1 MQSRHIIPCAAAAA
15 VAFASLAFGQL
26 GELAPPAGPVAD
38 TGPHLGEIE
47 PRTPISNTGAPQTI
61 DQPGSYY
68 LTENITSA
76 DQGIEILAGG
86 VTLDLN
92 GFTISGDN
100 GATSPGASEY
110 GIAVVPP
117 FFNNAP
123 IVIKNGFIRNFFS
136 DGVFYSNPNPT
147 GALVVE
153 GVHVIECGGDG
164 IDTFGSVIVRNR
176 SARACGGDGFTHRP
190 GVKGTYDNCIAELN
204 GQGFDVAYSTLSN
217 CLADNNTTGFFVN
230 NSALNSCAASNSAG
244 SGIVA
249 SGASAINGCIATDN
263 GSDGIIGS
271 SGSTIMNCVARG
283 NNTGISSGDGSTVA
297 NSTSSQN
304 NGSGF
309 SIGDGSRATN
319 CTAEGNG
326 LSGNGFGFL
335 AATGSTIDS
344 CTARNNPFGF
354 SASPGALI
362 IRCTASGNTT
372 NYAIAAAAHG
382 AIISLGFGAFSEP
395 NSFANI
401 EY

>member
-1 MQSRHIIPCAAAAA
+1 MQSRHFTPCAAAAA
-15 VAFASLAFGQL
+15 VASASLAFGQL
-26 GELAPPAGPVAD
+26 GDLTPPAGPVTD

-47 PRTPISNTGAPQTI
+47 PRTPISNTGGPQTI

-68 LTENITSA
+68 LTENITST

-100 GATSPGASEY
+100 GATNPGASER
-110 GIAVVPP
+110 GIAIVPP
-117 FFNNAP
+117 FLNNAP
-123 IVIKNGFIRNFFS
+123 VVIKNGFIRDFFS
-136 DGVFYSNPNPT
+136 DGVFYSNLNST
-147 GALVVE
+147 GVLVVE
-153 GVHVIECGGDG
+153 GVHVNECGGDG
-164 IDTFGSVIVRNR
+164 IDTFGSVIVRNS
-176 SARACGGDGFTHRP
+176 SARGCGGDGFTHRP
-190 GVKGTYDNCIAELN
+190 GVKGTYDNCIAEFN

-230 NSALNSCAASNSAG
+230 NSTLNSCAASNSTG

-249 SGASAINGCIATDN
+249 SGPSVIEGCIATDN
-263 GSDGIIGS
+263 GSDGIFGS
-271 SGSTIMNCVARG
+271 TGSTIMNCVARG
-283 NNTGISSGDGSTVA
+283 NNTGISSDNGSTVA
-297 NSTSSQN
+297 HSTSSQN

-335 AATGSTIDS
+335 ASTRSVIDS
-344 CTARNNPFGF
+344 CTAQNNPFGF
-354 SASPGALI
+354 SAPPGALV

-372 NYAIAAAAHG
+372 NYVIGAAAHG
-382 AIISLGFGAFSEP
+382 TIISLGSGAFSEP

-401 EY
+401 EF